1 VVHIECNRN
10 ATRMQNNKSD
20 PAKMLDGIE
29 PKTKAARI
37 KAMHSLIESKIK
49 DGVQISQIVAILNEA
64 GLDINAVTLKSYLYR
79 LRRKTSSTQP
89 QATKTK
95 DSVDHSSESLR
106 STQSSTIQDIDSI
119 IHQDPASQANE
130 ISKYERLA
138 KYNRRKT

>member
-1 VVHIECNRN
+1 
-10 ATRMQNNKSD
+10 MQNNKSD

-49 DGVQISQIVAILNEA
+49 DGVQIAQIVAILNES

-79 LRRKTSSTQP
+79 LRRGNRSALPQSTNPTSPTVTP
-89 QATKTK
+89 
-95 DSVDHSSESLR
+95 SESSR
-106 STQSSTIQDIDSI
+106 STESSTIQDIDSI
-119 IHQDPASQANE
+119 IHQDPISQANE